1 MNNMKIIL
9 SVLLFLNI
17 FSGSDDEPLE
27 AHAKEFNHI
36 DKEQFYDNL
45 SQYLDSSFT
54 FAATGDI
61 LIHDYLYED
70 VRTEEG
76 YDFTSRV
83 ESVAP
88 YLQQQDLV
96 FMNQE
101 TPIGGE
107 ELGLSGYPTFNAPEE
122 VADLLSY
129 FDADI
134 VNFANNHTLDRSAE
148 GVLAT
153 AENLTERGIDYVGA
167 NVSEEDMA
175 RDRIFTVNGIDVG
188 FLAYTY
194 GTNGIPVPEGQEYLV
209 NIIDMPRILS
219 DIEALREKVDV
230 LIVSYHQGVE
240 YDDFPREEHVPE
252 YRTMAEAGADIIV
265 GSHPHTLQ
273 PIEHYERRDGSEAVI
288 AYSMS
293 NFLSAQQSL
302 NTRLGGIL
310 EVNIE
315 QSGGETDIGA
325 VRFMPTYVDSNEYED
340 FYLHPLAD
348 MGMDDVYGDVEEHMT
363 SYSDQVDFV
372 PYLD

>member
-1 MNNMKIIL
+1 MHIL
-9 SVLLFLNI
+9 FSLFLLFNI
-17 FSGSDDEPLE
+17 FAAVDNEPLE
-27 AHAKEFNHI
+27 VQTKEFNTI
-36 DKEQFYDNL
+36 NKDAFLTNL
-45 SQYLDSSFT
+45 SQYLDRSIT

-61 LIHDYLYED
+61 LVHDYLYED
-70 VRTEEG
+70 VETADG

-83 ESVAP
+83 EAVAP
-88 YLQQQDLV
+88 YLQKQDLV

-129 FDADI
+129 FGADV
-134 VNFANNHTLDRSAE
+134 VNFANNHTLDRSTD

-153 AENLTERGIDYVGA
+153 AKNLTERGIDYVGA
-167 NVSEEDMA
+167 NVSAEDRE
-175 RDRIFTVNGIDVG
+175 RDRIFSVDGIDVG

-194 GTNGIPVPEGQEYLV
+194 GTNGIPVPEGQDYLV
-209 NIIDMPRILS
+209 NLIDMPRILS
-219 DIEALREKVDV
+219 DIENLRDQVDV

-240 YDDFPREEHVPE
+240 YDEFPREEHVPE
-252 YRTMAEAGADIIV
+252 YRMMAEAGADIVV

-273 PIEHYERRDGSEAVI
+273 PIEHYEREDGSESVI

-293 NFLSAQQSL
+293 NFFSAQQSL

-310 EVNIE
+310 EVTLNK
-315 QSGGETDIGA
+315 SGNDTEVGA

-340 FYLHPLAD
+340 FYLHPLGD
-348 MGMDDVYGDVEEHMT
+348 MGMEDVYSDVEAHMT
-363 SYSDQVDFV
+363 SYSDKVEV
-372 PYLD
+372 VSHLD

>member
-1 MNNMKIIL
+1 MKVLL
-9 SVLLFLNI
+9 SVLMF
-17 FSGSDDEPLE
+17 FSFFSNSESEQLVSETKNFEP
-27 AHAKEFNHI
+27 I
-36 DKEQFYDNL
+36 DRDAFFQNL

-61 LIHDYLYED
+61 LVHDYLYED
-70 VRTEEG
+70 VQTEDG

-83 ESVAP
+83 ETVAP

-96 FMNQE
+96 FLNQE

-107 ELGLSGYPTFNAPEE
+107 ELGLSGYPTFNAPVE

-134 VNFANNHTLDRSAE
+134 VNLANNHTLDRSTD
-148 GVLAT
+148 GVLKT
-153 AENLTERGIDYVGA
+153 TEHLTERGIDYVGA
-167 NVSEEDMA
+167 NVSEEDKN

-194 GTNGIPVPEGQEYLV
+194 GTNGIPVPEGQDYLV
-209 NIIDMPRILS
+209 NLIDMPKIVE
-219 DIEALREKVDV
+219 DIENLRSQVDV
-230 LIVSYHQGVE
+230 LIVSYHQGIE
-240 YDDFPREEHVPE
+240 YDEFPREEHVPE
-252 YRTMAEAGADIIV
+252 YHTMAEAGADIIV

-273 PIEHYERRDGSEAVI
+273 PIEHYERSDGSEAVI

-293 NFLSAQQSL
+293 NFLSAQQTL

-310 EVNIE
+310 EVTVNQEGENIDV
-315 QSGGETDIGA
+315 GD

-348 MGMDDVYGDVEEHMT
+348 MAMDDVYSDVSEHMT
-363 SYSDQVDFV
+363 TYSDKVEVV

>member
-1 MNNMKIIL
+1 MKILL
-9 SVLLFLNI
+9 SVLMF
-17 FSGSDDEPLE
+17 FSFFSNSETEPLQGDTKNFE
-27 AHAKEFNHI
+27 TI
-36 DKEQFYDNL
+36 DQDAFLQNL

-61 LIHDYLYED
+61 LVHDYLYED
-70 VRTEEG
+70 VQTEDG
-76 YDFTSRV
+76 YDFVSRV
-83 ESVAP
+83 ETVAP

-96 FMNQE
+96 FLNQE

-129 FDADI
+129 FNADI
-134 VNFANNHTLDRSAE
+134 VNLANNHTLDRSAE
-148 GVLAT
+148 GIAAT
-153 AENLTERGIDYVGA
+153 TENLKERDIDYVGA
-167 NVSEEDMA
+167 NVSEEDKD
-175 RDRIFTVNGIDVG
+175 RDRIFNVNGIDVG

-209 NIIDMPRILS
+209 NLIDMPSIVE
-219 DIEALREKVDV
+219 DIEQLRSQVDV

-240 YDDFPREEHVPE
+240 YDEFPRDEHIPE
-252 YRTMAEAGADIIV
+252 YHTMAEAGADIIV

-273 PIEHYERRDGSEAVI
+273 PIEHYEREDGSEAVI

-293 NFLSAQQSL
+293 NFLSAQQTL

-310 EVNIE
+310 EVTVKQEGENIDV
-315 QSGGETDIGA
+315 GD

-340 FYLHPLAD
+340 FYLQPLDAMD
-348 MGMDDVYGDVEEHMT
+348 MTDVYSDVSEHMT
-363 SYSDQVDFV
+363 SYSDKVEVV

>member
-1 MNNMKIIL
+1 MKVIL

-17 FSGSDDEPLE
+17 FSGSPEEEPLE
-27 AHAKEFNHI
+27 IYEKEFNSI
-36 DKEQFYDNL
+36 NKEAFFENL
-45 SQYLDSSFT
+45 GQYLDSSFT
-54 FAATGDI
+54 FAATGDV

-76 YDFTSRV
+76 YDFISRV
-83 ESVAP
+83 ETVAP

-122 VADLLSY
+122 VADMLSY

-134 VNFANNHTLDRSAE
+134 VNFGNNHTLDRSTE
-148 GVLAT
+148 GVVQT
-153 AENLTERGIDYVGA
+153 AENLTERGIEYVGA

-209 NIIDMPRILS
+209 NIIDMPRITS

-240 YDDFPREEHVPE
+240 YDEFPRDEHVPE
-252 YRTMAEAGADIIV
+252 YYMMADAGADIIV

-273 PIEHYERRDGSEAVI
+273 PIEHYEREDGSEALI

-293 NFLSAQQSL
+293 NFFSAQQSL

-310 EVNIE
+310 EVTVE
-315 QSGGETDIGA
+315 QSGNDTSVGD

-340 FYLHPLAD
+340 FYLHPLGD
-348 MGMDDVYGDVEEHMT
+348 MGMDDVYSDVEEHMT
-363 SYSDQVDFV
+363 SYSDKVNVV

>member
-1 MNNMKIIL
+1 MKIIL
-9 SVLLFLNI
+9 SVFMFLNLLSD
-17 FSGSDDEPLE
+17 SGEE
-27 AHAKEFNHI
+27 IVHKEFNQI
-36 DKEQFYDNL
+36 DRTRFLDNL
-45 SQYLDSSFT
+45 SQYTERSFT

-70 VRTEEG
+70 VETTDG
-76 YDFTSRV
+76 YDFESRV

-107 ELGLSGYPTFNAPEE
+107 ALGLSGYPAFNAPEE

-134 VNFANNHTLDRSAE
+134 VNFANNHTLDRGAD
-148 GVLAT
+148 GVIAT

-167 NVSEEDMA
+167 NVSREDMA
-175 RDRIFTVNGIDVG
+175 RDRIFNVNGIDVG

-209 NIIDMPRILS
+209 NIIDMQRIVS

-240 YDDFPREEHVPE
+240 YDDFPREEHIPE
-252 YRTMAEAGADIIV
+252 YRMMADAGADIIV

-273 PIEHYERRDGSEAVI
+273 PIEHYEKEDGTEAVI

-293 NFLSAQQSL
+293 NFFSAQQSL

-315 QSGGETDIGA
+315 QSGGKTDIGA
-325 VRFMPTYVDSNEYED
+325 VRFMPTYVDSSGYED

-348 MGMDDVYGDVEEHMT
+348 MEMDDVYGDVRAHMT
-363 SYSDQVDFV
+363 SYSDRIDFV

>member
-1 MNNMKIIL
+1 MK
-9 SVLLFLNI
+9 FLPIVIMFFSFFTSNTTDEVASLERDFQMIDEGALYQNI
-17 FSGSDDEPLE
+17 
-27 AHAKEFNHI
+27 
-36 DKEQFYDNL
+36 

-61 LIHDYLYED
+61 LVHDYLYED
-70 VRTEEG
+70 VMTEDG

-83 ESVAP
+83 ETVAP

-96 FMNQE
+96 FLNQE

-107 ELGLSGYPTFNAPEE
+107 ELTLSGYPTFNAPVE
-122 VADLLSY
+122 VADLLAY
-129 FDADI
+129 FDAGI
-134 VNFANNHTLDRSAE
+134 VNLANNHTLDRGAE
-148 GVLAT
+148 GIERT
-153 AENLTERGIDYVGA
+153 TENLKDRDIDYVGA
-167 NVSEEDMA
+167 NVSEEDMN

-194 GTNGIPVPEGQEYLV
+194 GTNGIPVPEGEEYLV

-219 DIEALREKVDV
+219 DIEDLRDKVDV
-230 LIVSYHQGVE
+230 LIVSYHQGIE
-240 YDDFPREEHVPE
+240 YDDYPREEHIPE
-252 YRTMAEAGADIIV
+252 YQTIAEAGADIIV

-273 PIEHYERRDGSEAVI
+273 PIEHYEREDGSEAVI

-293 NFLSAQQSL
+293 NFLSAQQTL

-310 EVNIE
+310 EVTVE
-315 QSGGETDIGA
+315 EKGEDIDVSK

-348 MGMDDVYGDVEEHMT
+348 MNMDDVYQDVSEKMT
-363 SYSDQVDFV
+363 SYSDKVEIVD
-372 PYLD
+372 YLN

>member
-1 MNNMKIIL
+1 MQILL

-17 FSGSDDEPLE
+17 FASSDNAPLE
-27 AHAKEFNHI
+27 VYTKEFNTI
-36 DKEQFYDNL
+36 DKEAFFANL
-45 SQYLDSSFT
+45 GQYLDSSMT

-70 VRTEEG
+70 VQTADG

-83 ESVAP
+83 ETVAP
-88 YLQQQDLV
+88 YLQKQDLV

-129 FDADI
+129 FDADV
-134 VNFANNHTLDRSAE
+134 VNFANNHTLDRSTD

-153 AENLTERGIDYVGA
+153 AENLTERGIDYIGA
-167 NVSEEDMA
+167 NVSAEDSA
-175 RDRIFTVNGIDVG
+175 RDRIFTVNDIDVG

-209 NIIDMPRILS
+209 NLIDMPNILS
-219 DIEALREKVDV
+219 DIENLRDKVDV

-240 YDDFPREEHVPE
+240 YDEFPREEHVPE
-252 YRTMAEAGADIIV
+252 YRTMAEAGADIVV

-273 PIEHYERRDGSEAVI
+273 PIEHYERDDGSEAVI

-293 NFLSAQQSL
+293 NFFSAQQSL

-310 EVNIE
+310 EVTLNKSNNDTE
-315 QSGGETDIGA
+315 IGT

-340 FYLHPLAD
+340 FYLHPLGD
-348 MGMDDVYGDVEEHMT
+348 MGMDDVYEDVEAHMT
-363 SYSDQVDFV
+363 SYSDKVDVV

>member
-1 MNNMKIIL
+1 MELIL

-17 FSGSDDEPLE
+17 FSSPEEESLQVYE
-27 AHAKEFNHI
+27 KEFNTI
-36 DKEQFYDNL
+36 NKESFFDNL
-45 SQYLDSSFT
+45 NQHMDSSFT

-70 VRTEEG
+70 VQTADG
-76 YDFTSRV
+76 YDFSSRV
-83 ESVAP
+83 ETVAP

-96 FMNQE
+96 FLNQE

-107 ELGLSGYPTFNAPEE
+107 ELGLSGYPTFNAPVE
-122 VADLLSY
+122 VADLLN
-129 FDADI
+129 DLNADI
-134 VNFANNHTLDRSAE
+134 VNLANNHTLDRSAE
-148 GVLAT
+148 GIVKT
-153 AENLTERGIDYVGA
+153 VENLNERGIDYVGA
-167 NVSEEDMA
+167 NVSAEDME

-194 GTNGIPVPEGQEYLV
+194 GTNGIPIPEGQDYLV

-219 DIEALREKVDV
+219 DIEDLRSKVDV
-230 LIVSYHQGVE
+230 LIVSYHQGIE

-252 YRTMAEAGADIIV
+252 YHTIAEAGADIIV

-273 PIEHYERRDGSEAVI
+273 PIEHYEREDGTEAVI

-293 NFLSAQQSL
+293 NFLSAQQTL

-310 EVNIE
+310 EVTVD
-315 QSGGETDIGA
+315 QQGGETNIGD
-325 VRFMPTYVDSNEYED
+325 VRFMPTYVDSNGYED

-348 MGMDDVYGDVEEHMT
+348 MEMSDVYSDVEEHMT
-363 SYSDQVDFV
+363 SYSDEVQIV
-372 PYLD
+372 PHLD